1 MYAESCKDNDEMP
14 EHKDRVRVNLQKFG
28 VVMKPFFDQAL
39 NKEVTENFFL
49 SQLDIGGRLPKF
61 IVNKL

>member
-49 SQLDIGGRLPKF
+49 S
-61 IVNKL
+61 